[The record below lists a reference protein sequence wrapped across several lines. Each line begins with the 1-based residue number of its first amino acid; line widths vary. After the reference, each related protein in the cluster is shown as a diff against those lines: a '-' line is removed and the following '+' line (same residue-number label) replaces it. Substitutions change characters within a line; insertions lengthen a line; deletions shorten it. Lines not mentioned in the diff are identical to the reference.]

1 MGVGAF
7 VWIPLSL
14 AVGRRPVFLLCTII
28 LLLATMLAV
37 VSGNLYMHLVSVC
50 LQGLSVGI
58 SSSTVSCLLDG
69 KYNGFH

>member
-28 LLLATMLAV
+28 LLLATVLAV
-37 VSGNLYMHLVSVC
+37 LSRNLYVHLVAVC

-58 SSSTVSCLLDG
+58 FSSTVSCLFDG
-69 KYNGFH
+69 KYHGFH